1 MSATTPF
8 DEMVDGRGGLRPHWR
23 NLLGAL
29 TELGRDTL
37 LERAT
42 RLDRAFEEEGAAS
55 VLPGAE
61 ADARR
66 CDPIPLLLSET
77 EFTALAAGLAQR
89 ARLFEAILGD
99 IYGPQRLL
107 ADGALPPAL
116 VYGNPAFLRP
126 CRAPEGL
133 GFERRLRCYAADLV
147 RRADGAWCV
156 VADHTGWAEGVGAA
170 LENRRMLARVVPEI
184 FHPQAVRQ
192 LRPFT
197 EAWQDSLQR
206 LTQATPA
213 AAVALI
219 TPGHADPAW
228 YDHVLLARALG
239 CELVEGGDLTVR
251 GGGVFI
257 KTLRGLQPV
266 GVLLRAVDGRMLDPL
281 ELEPD
286 GTVAAGLLDAARA
299 GAIRIVNDPGTG
311 LTEALGAFLPSLA
324 LKLTGEALAL
334 DGVQTRW
341 LGEPGA
347 VEAILG
353 EPYAWAIRS
362 ATENGTVPA
371 MLDRLSATG
380 RERLLGQIAEAPWRY
395 AACRP
400 IAPSVAPCV
409 SPRGFVP
416 RPVVLRM
423 FLVCDGGEW
432 QAMPG
437 GLVRA
442 LPGEGDIAWRLPDRG
457 LAKDLWVM
465 AESVGAIVG
474 PGSAA
479 LPPIPIRRSSGDLPS
494 RAADNFFWLGR
505 YLERLEGSARLQ
517 RAAISRIIRP
527 APTPREMA
535 ELTLLSDCLIQARLI
550 EAEIDSSLGSDA
562 LAGSLLRAARDG
574 GATSW
579 LLDQVSRMTSLL
591 RDRLTEEM
599 YALISRGLRE
609 LTDGLRQVRA
619 APEGEEMDELAQAM
633 TSVLHFSATV
643 AGLAAENMVRGGG
656 RLFLDLGRRIERAR
670 MIAGELACAL
680 VQPGPLVQ
688 PGRVD
693 LALRVGLELRDSV
706 ITYRSRYLAVL
717 QPAPALDLML
727 ADDGNPRG
735 LAYQLAQARD
745 LLAQMPG
752 GADTSLAAVADVLLD
767 ETQAMVHSVARA
779 ADQNEAAVRLSLR
792 LTALRHAVADLSDQV
807 SRRYFALLPPARSV
821 GIEAQP
827 ALPGVA

>member
-1 MSATTPF
+1 M
-8 DEMVDGRGGLRPHWR
+8 
-23 NLLGAL
+23 
-29 TELGRDTL
+29 
-37 LERAT
+37 
-42 RLDRAFEEEGAAS
+42 
-55 VLPGAE
+55 
-61 ADARR
+61 
-66 CDPIPLLLSET
+66 
-77 EFTALAAGLAQR
+77 
-89 ARLFEAILGD
+89 
-99 IYGPQRLL
+99 
-107 ADGALPPAL
+107 
-116 VYGNPAFLRP
+116 
-126 CRAPEGL
+126 
-133 GFERRLRCYAADLV
+133 
-147 RRADGAWCV
+147 
-156 VADHTGWAEGVGAA
+156 
-170 LENRRMLARVVPEI
+170 
-184 FHPQAVRQ
+184 
-192 LRPFT
+192 
-197 EAWQDSLQR
+197 
-206 LTQATPA
+206 
-213 AAVALI
+213 
-219 TPGHADPAW
+219 
-228 YDHVLLARALG
+228 
-239 CELVEGGDLTVR
+239 R